1 MENLGLVLLK
11 SAVWLTGFA
20 LVYLLLLRNE
30 RYFQLNRFF
39 LLTGIVASLL
49 FPFYTFHYNV
59 VVPSSLTESASV
71 GLLSAGVVVP
81 DEPTA
86 FPVYFW
92 VYLVGIAA
100 FMLRLLFQT
109 WRIIRKL
116 QKSGYEQAGAVKL
129 VRTAEYASSF
139 SFFSFVF
146 VNPSTANIEMEEIMN
161 HEREH
166 IQQRH
171 WFDLLLVELICIV
184 QWFNPFAW
192 IYAHLIRQNHEYLA
206 DESAL
211 QRTANPAIYQAT
223 LLNQLLGAPVFSLT
237 NSFSYSLNKKRFK
250 MMKKKIDSP
259 FRKLKMLFI
268 LPLAAMLFYAFAV
281 PEYQYGNENSS
292 VSPEEKTIDVK
303 GQVVKS
309 DGSPLPGTTVILK
322 GSTLGTISDPQGNF
336 ALKGIPSDGEL
347 VFSFVG
353 FESKVQKVTGEVMKI
368 VMETSKVGIDEVV
381 VIGYGTP
388 PESTSN
394 RKSANEE
401 VTVVGYGKMSPSQ
414 THNPLG
420 YALTVKDDANPPL
433 FFVDGVLISKDE
445 MSKISPDQIESI
457 SVLKDKSATVLY
469 GEQGKNGVILIITK
483 AKSGKISDP
492 NVANSGQNIKFQKRD
507 ESVFVQVEE
516 MPQFPGGEM
525 ALRKFISENI
535 KYPVEAKDKGIQ
547 GKVFVNFVINEN
559 GKIEN
564 TKVVRNAHPLLD
576 AEALRVISLMPDW
589 TPGKQSGKAVSVS
602 YTIPVQFAL
611 DGDKNARIGLFPQ
624 APKVP
629 TQMPNGV
636 YVIVEEMPQF
646 PGNEVALRKFISE
659 NIKYPAE
666 AKDKGIQGKV
676 FVTFVV
682 NSKGKVEKTK
692 VARGVDPLLDNEAL
706 RVVNLLP
713 EWKPGKQSGQAVDV
727 SYTVPVQ
734 FALKNGAAQQKP
746 SLVLPKDPPKTGK
759 QVFIVVEEMPE
770 FPGGELALRTFIAK
784 TIKYPTEAQRDK
796 IQGKVFVSFV
806 VNSTGKVEQAK
817 IEGSVDPLLDAE
829 ALRVINLMPDWKPGK
844 QRGQAVNVAYTVPIE
859 FKLQ

>member
-1 MENLGLVLLK
+1 MEDLGLLLLK
-11 SAVWLTGFA
+11 SAAWLTGFA

-59 VVPSSLTESASV
+59 VVPSTLTESASV
-71 GLLSAGVVVP
+71 GQLEVGSVIP
-81 DEPTA
+81 SEPTIP
-86 FPVYFW
+86 FYFW
-92 VYLVGIAA
+92 IYLFGIAA
-100 FMLRLLFQT
+100 FMLRLLIQT

-259 FRKLKMLFI
+259 FRKLKMLVV

-309 DGSPLPGTTVILK
+309 DGNPLPGTSVILK

-336 ALKGIPSDGEL
+336 TLKGIPSDGEL

-353 FESKVQKVTGEVMKI
+353 FMSKVQKVSGEPMKI
-368 VMETSKVGIDEVV
+368 VMEVSKVGIDQ
-381 VIGYGTP
+381 
-388 PESTSN
+388 
-394 RKSANEE
+394 
-401 VTVVGYGKMSPSQ
+401 VTVVAFAPPPP
-414 THNPLG
+414 PLA
-420 YALTVKDDANPPL
+420 YFKNNIDNANPPL
-433 FFVDGVLISKDE
+433 IVLDGIPITKAAMD
-445 MSKISPDQIESI
+445 KINPEQIASI
-457 SVLKDKSATVLY
+457 NVLKDKSATDLY
-469 GEQGKNGVILIITK
+469 GDQGKYGVIQIVTK
-483 AKSGKISDP
+483 KQAGTTELHVTSRKNNDG
-492 NVANSGQNIKFQKRD
+492 
-507 ESVFVQVEE
+507 VFWEVEE

-535 KYPVEAKDKGIQ
+535 KYPAEAKDKGIQ
-547 GKVFVNFVINEN
+547 GKVFVNFVIKEN
-559 GKIEN
+559 GKVEK

-576 AEALRVISLMPDW
+576 AEALRVINLMPDW

-602 YTIPVQFAL
+602 YTVPVQFAL

-629 TQMPNGV
+629 VQRPDGV
-636 YVIVEEMPQF
+636 FVVVEEMPQF
-646 PGNEVALRKFISE
+646 PGNEMALRKFISE

-676 FVTFVV
+676 FVTFTVKSDGTV
-682 NSKGKVEKTK
+682 GDAKI
-692 VARGVDPLLDNEAL
+692 ARSVDPLLDNEAL
-706 RVVNLLP
+706 RVINQLP
-713 EWKPGKQSGQAVDV
+713 TWTPGKQSGQAVDV

-734 FALKNGAAQQKP
+734 FALKNGTAQTG
-746 SLVLPKDPPKTGK
+746 SYVPPKYPEKTEK

-770 FPGGELALRTFIAK
+770 FPGGSYALRTFIAREV
-784 TIKYPTEAQRDK
+784 KYPGEAQKNK

-817 IEGSVDPLLDAE
+817 IEKGVDPLLDAE
-829 ALRVINLMPDWKPGK
+829 AIRVINQMPDWKPGK
-844 QRGQAVNVAYTVPIE
+844 QRGQAVNVAFTVPIE